1 MRPPILE
8 FVFPMPPA
16 KPHPSWFRPYRSLI
30 PRQPAP
36 VIPQPAPPVSLSAST
51 IYSRRRQEAAH
62 EKP

>member
-16 KPHPSWFRPYRSLI
+16 KPSASWFRPFRHPN

-36 VIPQPAPPVSLSAST
+36 VATPQPSPPIALSAGE
-51 IYSRRRQEAAH
+51 IYERRRKESAQ
-62 EKP
+62 